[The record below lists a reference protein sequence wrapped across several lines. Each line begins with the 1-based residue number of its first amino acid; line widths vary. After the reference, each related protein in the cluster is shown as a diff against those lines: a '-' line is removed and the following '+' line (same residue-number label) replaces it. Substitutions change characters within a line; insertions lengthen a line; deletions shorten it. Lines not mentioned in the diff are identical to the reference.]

1 MTWCFRAIKPDKEFI
16 EYCRNHLLDKQ
27 KAKNPELEKIIDDI
41 GEQIKSLKHE
51 VGNLGYK
58 IKNQRQEI
66 NNLLK
71 EKNKLKSLLKESRFL
86 LSKTPCENMS
96 QCLTFNDVINRID
109 QVLGEK

>member
-1 MTWCFRAIKPDKEFI
+1 MTWGFRVIKSNEEFD
-16 EYCRNHLLDKQ
+16 EYCRKHLLDVQ
-27 KAKNPELEKIIDDI
+27 KAKNPKLEKIIDDI

-71 EKNKLKSLLKESRFL
+71 EKTKLKGLLKKGKRH
-86 LSKTPCENMS
+86 N
-96 QCLTFNDVINRID
+96 
-109 QVLGEK
+109 